1 MQQVSAPRP
10 LCRPQGWLR
19 GGVQLLT
26 QTLVFAYRKAE
37 IMDRVLIEKKSFNH
51 FLRVL

>member
-1 MQQVSAPRP
+1 MSSSRLVE
-10 LCRPQGWLR
+10 GGGG

-37 IMDRVLIEKKSFNH
+37 IMDRVLIEKK
-51 FLRVL
+51 VLIIF